1 MEKMTETNQITN
13 VAEASV
19 ILFQED
25 LGKLGYEQKK
35 THYLKCCEFL
45 GVNPASKPFDI
56 IRFNGK
62 EQLYANSNFANQLSI
77 TNNLSCSIVSE
88 GSSDDLYRVTVE
100 VKGEDG
106 RVSQDYG
113 IVDIKGL
120 MGDRLAN
127 AMMKCF
133 TKAKRRAILAHCGY
147 ASVL

>member
-1 MEKMTETNQITN
+1 MEKITETNPMTN
-13 VAEASV
+13 VSEAHL
-19 ILFQED
+19 ILFQDD
-25 LGKLGYEQKK
+25 LGKLGTEQRKS
-35 THYLKCCEFL
+35 HYLKCCEFL

-77 TNNLSCSIVSE
+77 TNKLSCAIISE
-88 GSSDDLYRVTVE
+88 GSSDDFYRVTVE
-100 VKGEDG
+100 VRSEDG
-106 RVSQDYG
+106 RISQDYG

-120 MGDRLAN
+120 TGDRLAN
-127 AMMKCF
+127 AMMKCG